1 MQRSATPEVPIATAA
16 PPSTNGTE
24 PGRSLRYAGP
34 VLLAVAFGCIAAVAA
49 LGPSAAEPPLGA
61 HDSRATPPWHV
72 AATPPA
78 YLVTVLLVVAV
89 MSGLAVVVLGLT
101 GRWRPRPARL
111 LVAGIIAAGALSLL
125 PPVGSADTLSYAAY
139 GRTVTTGHNP
149 WSTTPR
155 QLGATG
161 DPVGQA
167 VEVPWQDAP
176 SVYGPI
182 ATAEQAAASEV
193 GGSDVALTVLLL
205 DVVGA
210 LVFAGAGLLLHR
222 LAGDE
227 AGRRRAAVLWAG
239 NPLLWLQLVAGAHLD
254 LLAAGAALAA
264 IAVAGRSRLAAG
276 ALAGVAGSIKAPMG
290 LVWLALVWSGRRS
303 RRAVAELTV
312 GALVVA
318 GTGYAVAGTAIFTQL
333 HRASRMV
340 SLGTPWR
347 PIADLGVSRGLISAL
362 ALLLLTV
369 VAALLCRLHPQIRS
383 GTPAGLALALTL
395 GYTLA
400 APYSLPWYDA
410 VPWVLIPL
418 LAASRL
424 DAVLLAHTTVLSLA
438 YIPGRAAVPLTGTLH
453 TLTSGMRTDAS
464 PALLTL
470 LLLGVVVL
478 ATRRAGV
485 WRTSLWTS
493 GRTQ

>member
-1 MQRSATPEVPIATAA
+1 
-16 PPSTNGTE
+16 
-24 PGRSLRYAGP
+24 
-34 VLLAVAFGCIAAVAA
+34 VAFGCIAAVAL
-49 LGPSAAEPPLGA
+49 LGPSAAEPPLGS
-61 HDSRATPPWHV
+61 HDTRATPPWHLT
-72 AATPPA
+72 ASPPA
-78 YLVTVLLVVAV
+78 YLVTVLMVVAV
-89 MSGLAVVVLGLT
+89 LCGLAVVVLGLT

-111 LVAGIIAAGALSLL
+111 LVAGVLAATALSLL
-125 PPVGSADTLSYAAY
+125 PPIGSADTLSYAAY
-139 GRTVTTGHNP
+139 GRMVVTGHDP

-155 QLGATG
+155 QLAATG
-161 DPVGQA
+161 DPVGRA

-182 ATAEQAAASEV
+182 ATAEQAAGSEV
-193 GGSDVALTVLLL
+193 AGSNVALTVLLL
-205 DVVGA
+205 DIVGA

-222 LAGDE
+222 LADGE

-239 NPLLWLQLVAGAHLD
+239 NPLLWLQLVAGAHQD
-254 LLAAGAALAA
+254 LLAAGVALAA

-276 ALAGVAGSIKAPMG
+276 ALAGVAASIKAPIG

-303 RRAVAELTV
+303 RRAVVELTV

-318 GTGYAVAGTAIFTQL
+318 GTGYAVAGTAIFRQL

-362 ALLLLTV
+362 ALLLLAIV
-369 VAALLCRLHPQIRS
+369 VTALARMHPQIRG
-383 GTPAGLALALTL
+383 GTPAGLALAFTL

-410 VPWVLIPL
+410 VPWVLLPL

-424 DAVLLAHTTVLSLA
+424 DAVLLAHTTILSLG
-438 YIPGRAAVPLTGTLH
+438 YLPGRAAVQLHGVLHALTW
-453 TLTSGMRTDAS
+453 GMRTDVS
-464 PALLTL
+464 PALLAL
-470 LLLGVVVL
+470 LLVGIAVSARGDRL
-478 ATRRAGV
+478 
-485 WRTSLWTS
+485 WRISLWTARG
-493 GRTQ
+493 GR

>member
-1 MQRSATPEVPIATAA
+1 
-16 PPSTNGTE
+16 
-24 PGRSLRYAGP
+24 
-34 VLLAVAFGCIAAVAA
+34 VL
-49 LGPSAAEPPLGA
+49 
-61 HDSRATPPWHV
+61 
-72 AATPPA
+72 
-78 YLVTVLLVVAV
+78 
-89 MSGLAVVVLGLT
+89 SGLAAVVLGLT
-101 GRWRPRPARL
+101 GRWQPRPARL
-111 LVAGIIAAGALSLL
+111 LVAGILATSALSLL
-125 PPVGSADTLSYAAY
+125 PPIGSADTLSYAAY
-139 GRTVTTGHNP
+139 GRTVVTGHDP

-155 QLGATG
+155 QLAATG
-161 DPVGQA
+161 DPVGRA

-193 GGSDVALTVLLL
+193 AGSDVALTVLLL
-205 DVVGA
+205 DIVGA
-210 LVFAGAGLLLHR
+210 LVFAAAGLLLHR
-222 LAGDE
+222 LADDDV
-227 AGRRRAAVLWAG
+227 GRRRAAVLWAG

-276 ALAGVAGSIKAPMG
+276 AVAGVAASIKAPLG

-303 RRAVAELTV
+303 RRAVVELTL

-318 GTGYAVAGTAIFTQL
+318 GTGYAAAGTAVFRQL
-333 HRASRMV
+333 HRASRLV
-340 SLGTPWR
+340 SLATPWR

-362 ALLLLTV
+362 ALLLLVAV
-369 VAALLCRLHPQIRS
+369 VAALCRAHPQIRG

-424 DAVLLAHTTVLSLA
+424 DAILLAHTTVLSLA
-438 YIPGRAAVPLTGTLH
+438 YIPGRAAVPLHGVLH
-453 TLTSGMRTDAS
+453 ALTWGMRTDVS
-464 PALLTL
+464 PVLLTL
-470 LLLGVVVL
+470 LLLAIAASAQRQRL
-478 ATRRAGV
+478 
-485 WRTSLWTS
+485 WRISLWTT
-493 GRTQ
+493 GDGH

>member
-1 MQRSATPEVPIATAA
+1 
-16 PPSTNGTE
+16 
-24 PGRSLRYAGP
+24 
-34 VLLAVAFGCIAAVAA
+34 VAA
-49 LGPSAAEPPLGA
+49 S
-61 HDSRATPPWHV
+61 
-72 AATPPA
+72 PPA

-89 MSGLAVVVLGLT
+89 LAGLAVVVLGLT

-125 PPVGSADTLSYAAY
+125 PPVASADTLSYAAY
-139 GRTVTTGHNP
+139 GRMVATGHDP

-155 QLGATG
+155 QLAATG
-161 DPVGQA
+161 DPVGRA
-167 VEVPWQDAP
+167 VEVPWQDTP

-182 ATAEQAAASEV
+182 ATGEQALASEV
-193 GGSDVALTVLLL
+193 AGSDVALTVLLL
-205 DVVGA
+205 DIAGA
-210 LVFAGAGLLLHR
+210 LVFAAAGLLLHR
-222 LAGDE
+222 LAADE
-227 AGRRRAAVLWAG
+227 TGRRRAAVLWSA

-276 ALAGVAGSIKAPMG
+276 ALAGVAASVKAPVG
-290 LVWLALVWSGRRS
+290 LVWLALAWSARHS
-303 RRAVAELTV
+303 RRAVAELAV

-318 GTGYAVAGTAIFTQL
+318 GTGYAVAGLAVFRQL

-347 PIADLGVSRGLISAL
+347 PIADLGVARGLISAL
-362 ALLLLTV
+362 ALLLLAL
-369 VAALLCRLHPQIRS
+369 VAVALGRLHPQIRS

-410 VPWVLIPL
+410 VPWVLLPL

-438 YIPGRAAVPLTGTLH
+438 YLPGRAAVSLTGVLH
-453 TLTSGMRTDAS
+453 TLTWGMRTDAS

-470 LLLGVVVL
+470 LLLAVL
-478 ATRRAGV
+478 VAAHRGQV
-485 WRTSLWTS
+485 WRNSRWTTARS
-493 GRTQ
+493 G